1 MVPLSALN
9 NRLFP
14 PIPAEI
20 AAEVDLLRHARLQA
34 QVPLLYMTMTAVVI
48 AAMLAANANAP
59 LIFRAGI
66 PILVTIIGLVR
77 LFWWLEHRPD
87 VSDAANSARINRRAT
102 IISATV
108 AAICTLWAI
117 GSWLY
122 APPEARA
129 YFILFM
135 AMGSLSAAFSLASMR
150 VAALL
155 YLALAVVPTALV
167 LILLGSDMDR
177 ISALVEII
185 AACFLARMIL
195 QQHDQMVAML
205 MLKHQLRIEA
215 DSDPLTSLANRRA
228 LHRAMVENDARPL
241 ALALIDLDGFKAVND
256 SFGHAVGDQL
266 LVAVAQR
273 MRGAAGDALVAR
285 LGGDEFALLAPG
297 GTGAM
302 RRRVDHILIELAR
315 PFELDGRTLA
325 IGASAG
331 VAQCQTPGCDAL
343 RLLDLADKQL
353 YAAKAARPQRG
364 ARAKSGRAKPVRDG
378 VTPVAAKIAAR

>member
-1 MVPLSALN
+1 MVPVPTLLNRAL
-9 NRLFP
+9 P
-14 PIPAEI
+14 PVPAEI

-34 QVPLLYMTMTAVVI
+34 QVPLLYMTMIAVVI
-48 AAMLAANANAP
+48 AAMLAASAHTP
-59 LIFRAGI
+59 LIFRGGI

-77 LFWWLEHRPD
+77 LFWWLEHQPD
-87 VSDAANSARINRRAT
+87 ISDATNSARINQRAT
-102 IISATV
+102 VISAIV
-108 AAICTLWAI
+108 AAICTAWAI
-117 GSWLY
+117 GSWFY

-155 YLALAVVPTALV
+155 YLSLAVVPTALV
-167 LILLGSDMDR
+167 LILFGSEMDR

-185 AACFLARMIL
+185 AACFLSRMIL

-228 LHRAMVENDARPL
+228 LHRAMVESDVRPL

-256 SFGHAVGDQL
+256 NFGHAVGDKL

-273 MRGAAGDALVAR
+273 MHAAAGDALLAR
-285 LGGDEFALLAPG
+285 LGGDEFALLASG
-297 GTGAM
+297 DADAM
-302 RRRVDHILIELAR
+302 RRRVDHLLMELAR
-315 PFELDGRTLA
+315 PFDIDGRKLA

-331 VAQCQTPGCDAL
+331 VARCSTQGCDAM

-353 YAAKAARPQRG
+353 YVAKAARP
-364 ARAKSGRAKPVRDG
+364 AAAVRAKSGRTKPMGDG